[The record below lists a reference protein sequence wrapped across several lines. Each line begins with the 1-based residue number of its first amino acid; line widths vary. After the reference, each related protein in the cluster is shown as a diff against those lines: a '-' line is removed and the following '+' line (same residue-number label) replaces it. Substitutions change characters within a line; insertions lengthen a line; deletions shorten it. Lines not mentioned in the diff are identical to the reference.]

1 MRIKGYFAP
10 DMRQALRMIRE
21 EMGPD
26 AVILS
31 HHQRT
36 GGVEITAAVDYDQG
50 WLETGSKEGLDGRG
64 ASRAPRAQSHT
75 GPEPDAREGK
85 PASPREVREAAPLL
99 GTTATGGGAALVA
112 MGQEIKALRR
122 LLEHQLSG
130 IAWGELN
137 RQHPLQATLLRR
149 LLELGLSHR
158 VAQSLTNALPAA
170 TDLHSAW
177 RLVLGILAH
186 RLIMSQNE
194 VLIGGG
200 IVALVGPTG
209 VGKTTTVAKLAARFA
224 LRYGPKRV
232 ALITT
237 DSYRVGAHEQLHTF
251 GRIMDVPV
259 RVANCPAELRRALEA
274 FSDKRLVLIDTAG
287 ISQRDIRFSKQV
299 SLIRSGA
306 PTVKS
311 YLVLS
316 ATTQSLGLEQA
327 VAAFRG
333 AKVDGCVI
341 TKLDEATSL
350 GSVLSTVVQHRIPLA
365 YVSNGQRVPEDL
377 ALAKPHSLVAQ
388 AVHLATRSRPV
399 AGSESLEL
407 AFGGMLANAR
417 C

>member
-31 HHQRT
+31 HRQRT

-50 WLETGSKEGLDGRG
+50 WLEKTPKEGPAAQGPLLGNTVLNERSPSAG
-64 ASRAPRAQSHT
+64 STAGKPSSEALSRAPL
-75 GPEPDAREGK
+75 P
-85 PASPREVREAAPLL
+85 V
-99 GTTATGGGAALVA
+99 TTTTGGGAALTA

-137 RQHPLQATLLRR
+137 RRHPLQATLLRR
-149 LLELGLSHR
+149 LLELGFSHR
-158 VAQSLTNALPAA
+158 VAQTLAKAVPPMA
-170 TDLHSAW
+170 DLHSAW
-177 RLVLGILAH
+177 RWVLGILAH
-186 RLIMSQNE
+186 RLTVNQDE
-194 VLIGGG
+194 VLTRGG
-200 IVALVGPTG
+200 IVALLGPTG

-224 LRYGPKRV
+224 LCYGPKWV

-259 RVANCPAELRRALEA
+259 RVANSTTELQRALEA
-274 FSDKRLVLIDTAG
+274 FSERRLVLIDTAG
-287 ISQRDIRFSKQV
+287 MSQRDIRFSKQV
-299 SLIRSGA
+299 SLVRSGA
-306 PTVKS
+306 PAVKR

-316 ATTQSLGLEQA
+316 ATTQALGLEQA
-327 VAAFRG
+327 VGAFRG

-350 GSVLSTVVQHRIPLA
+350 GSVLSTVVQHGLPVA

-377 ALAKPHSLVAQ
+377 GLAKPHRLVAQ
-388 AVHLATRSRPV
+388 AVQLATHSRAVCGP
-399 AGSESLEL
+399 ESLEL
-407 AFGGMLANAR
+407 AFGGMVANAR